1 MSGIKAVKN
10 RIKSV
15 QDTGKITNA
24 MYLISSTKLQKARK
38 ELDNTRPYF
47 DFLRRSIKR
56 MFRRT
61 EALSSPYFFEGE
73 TLEDDP
79 DETYAVLAITGDKGM
94 AGAYNQNVLKE
105 VEKIYSAHK
114 KSRVFMLGE
123 FGRKTLAGKGI
134 PYEKEFLYTAQRPTL
149 KTARAITYMLLDLYD
164 RKEISRIYI
173 VYTDMKTALLEVTN
187 SEMVLPFRKESFD
200 SAHDDYKSDVVFEF
214 VPSVEE
220 VLRNIAYSY
229 LTGFVYSAL
238 VDSFCCEQ
246 NARMTAMRSAND
258 NARNIES
265 ELQLLYNSMRQ
276 SEITNE
282 IIEVSSGAKAQAMHN
297 KKHK

>member
-1 MSGIKAVKN
+1 MSGIQAVKN

-47 DFLRRSIKR
+47 EAFRRSIKR

-61 EALSSPYFFEGE
+61 EALSSPYFSETANFES
-73 TLEDDP
+73 DP

-94 AGAYNQNVLKE
+94 AGAYNQNVIKE
-105 VEKIYSAHK
+105 AEKLYSEHP
-114 KSRVFMLGE
+114 KSKFFVIGE
-123 FGRKTLAGKGI
+123 FGRKAFVNKGI
-134 PYEKEFLYTAQRPTL
+134 PFENDFLYTAQRPTL
-149 KTARAITYMLLDLYD
+149 KTAREITYMLLDLYD
-164 RKEISRIYI
+164 RKKISRIYVI
-173 VYTDMKTALLEVTN
+173 YTDMKTPLLEVTN
-187 SEMVLPFRKESFD
+187 TEMVLPFRKDHFD
-200 SAHDDYKSDVVFEF
+200 SAADEFKNDVVFEF
-214 VPSVEE
+214 VPSIEE

-229 LTGFVYSAL
+229 LVGFVYSAL

-258 NARNIES
+258 NAKNIGN

-297 KKHK
+297 KKRK

>member
-38 ELDNTRPYF
+38 ELENTRPYF

-56 MFRRT
+56 LFRRSET
-61 EALSSPYFFEGE
+61 LSSPYFFEGE
-73 TLEDDP
+73 ELENSS
-79 DETYAVLAITGDKGM
+79 DEAYAVLAITGDKGL

-105 VEKIYSAHK
+105 IERIYADHPN
-114 KSRVFMLGE
+114 SRFFVLGE
-123 FGRKTLAGKGI
+123 FGRKALVSKGI
-134 PYEKEFLYTAQRPTL
+134 PYETDFLYTAQRPTL
-149 KTARAITYMLLDLYD
+149 KTARQIAYMLLDLYD

-173 VYTDMKTALLEVTN
+173 IYTDMKTALLEVTN
-187 SEMVLPFRKESFD
+187 TEMVLPFLKEQFD
-200 SAHDDYKSDVVFEF
+200 SAADEFKSDVVFEF
-214 VPSVEE
+214 VPSIDE
-220 VLRNIAYSY
+220 VLKNIAVSY

-258 NARNIES
+258 NAKEIAN

-297 KKHK
+297 KKHN